1 MKTMLG
7 RLPAAA
13 PDFLGGFD
21 IARTAEVPPAIRPPA
36 TQDLKKCRRLIRDT
50 SLE

>member
-13 PDFLGGFD
+13 PDSLAGFD
-21 IARTAEVPPAIRPPA
+21 IALSIGVLLTISPPAM
-36 TQDLKKCRRLIRDT
+36 QDLKK
-50 SLE
+50 